1 MTKSLFV
8 AIDTFNSLMHHM
20 VKPNMKKTALPL
32 LLLGVLGLG
41 IYGFFIEPAW
51 IEVSYHRLP
60 NGELSTTNFPWTRA
74 SEPAS
79 GWKPRFRVVQLSDL
93 HLRQVGRIE
102 ERVVEKV
109 NALNPDMLLLTGD
122 LVDRPEGLPLLDNF
136 LQKIAAKNKYAILG
150 NWEYWGGVNLQELRS
165 IYSRRGVTLLVNE
178 CVEYSNDGFIYQVAG
193 LDDFTAGAPDERKIF
208 EACKDDSR
216 SHASTFF
223 RYDEKMSRQLI
234 LMQHSPGYFAGREP
248 LAKRMHLLTL
258 SGHTHGGQISLFGI
272 PIWTPPGSGPFV
284 SGWYVTGY
292 KDLYVSRGIGT
303 SVAPFRFGS
312 RPEIAVFDTK

>member
-1 MTKSLFV
+1 
-8 AIDTFNSLMHHM
+8 
-20 VKPNMKKTALPL
+20 MK
-32 LLLGVLGLG
+32 GVIPVVTIENPRRAGVIKIIVWMGMLGLG
-41 IYGFFIEPAW
+41 VYGFFIEPAW
-51 IEVSYHRLP
+51 VEVSFHRPP
-60 NGELSTTNFPWTRA
+60 NKGLAITNYAWTKA
-74 SEPAS
+74 SEPES

-93 HLRQVGRIE
+93 HLRRVGQIE
-102 ERVVEKV
+102 ERVIEKV
-109 NALNPDMLLLTGD
+109 NALNPDLLLLTGD
-122 LVDRPEGLPLLDNF
+122 LVDRPESLPLLDIF
-136 LQKIAAKNKYAILG
+136 LQKITAKNKYAILG
-150 NWEYWGGVNLQELRS
+150 NWEYWGAVDLRELRN

-193 LDDFTAGAPDERKIF
+193 LDDFTAGTPDERMIY
-208 EACKDDSR
+208 ETCKDDSKDQ
-216 SHASTFF
+216 ASAFLKSDAQRT
-223 RYDEKMSRQLI
+223 KPLI

-272 PIWTPPGSGPFV
+272 PLWTPPGSGPFV

-312 RPEIAVFDTK
+312 RPEIAVFDSN